1 MEDRFCVG
9 VITKPHGIKGAVTVY
24 PLTDD
29 PDRLSELESITAVK
43 DNKEIE
49 LKPLNISAKGDL
61 LLVTFEGI
69 NDRNAAEELRDYE
82 LYVDRE
88 HAVSLS
94 EDEYYVADLIGM
106 KVYDKSGLEGTIKD
120 VYRTGAN
127 DVYELKLTDGR
138 EVLIPAI
145 KSCILEVDI
154 DAQVMKT
161 DIPEGL
167 I

>member
-9 VITKPHGIKGAVTVY
+9 VITKPHGIKGAMTVY
-24 PLTDD
+24 PMTDD
-29 PDRLSELESITAVK
+29 PDRLSELESVTAVK
-43 DNKEIE
+43 EEKEIE
-49 LKPLNISAKGDL
+49 LKPLNVSAKGDL
-61 LLVTFEGI
+61 LLMTFEGI
-69 NDRNAAEELRDYE
+69 NDRNAAEELRGYE

-88 HAVSLS
+88 HAVHLS

-127 DVYELKLTDGR
+127 DVYELKLSDGR
-138 EVLIPAI
+138 EVMIPAI
-145 KSCILEVDI
+145 KSCILEVDVA
-154 DAQVMKT
+154 AQVMKT